1 MSGWVKHRI
10 RYLRNWR
17 QYVEALT
24 KSIEELLPDTEV
36 YVIGGAAE
44 DRLTIL
50 SDIDVLIVVD
60 EPLTIQQRRKI
71 KADIIWNAEKHG
83 FPWDYPVEI
92 HIISRN
98 ELPQYL
104 KHVKKLVPVKTKT
117 SQAHEI
123 SKQ

>member
-1 MSGWVKHRI
+1 MSGWVKYRI

-17 QYVEALT
+17 QYIKLLA
-24 KSIEELLPDTEV
+24 KSIEELLPNAEV

-60 EPLTIQQRRKI
+60 EPLTTQQLRKI
-71 KADIIWNAEKHG
+71 KADIIWNAEKYG

-92 HIISRN
+92 HIITRN
-98 ELPQYL
+98 ELPQHL
-104 KHVKKLVPVKTKT
+104 KHVKKLIPVKTR
-117 SQAHEI
+117 SHEL
-123 SKQ
+123 SL